1 MRFPRITTAALSV
14 ALACGF
20 GASATAQQYTMKISS
35 PSTNDITTE
44 WMKLMKAG
52 IEGRSGGRIKVEG
65 YPANQ
70 LGQLPR
76 AVEGVALGTIEVTIS
91 AIGFF
96 VGLEPRFEALEVPG
110 LFEDIRHGIRVL
122 ADPEAKR
129 VIASFGASKG
139 IEPLWVGIQAPIAVV
154 SHKPVR
160 TLADLKGQKLRT
172 PGPTP
177 IHMEPLRRLG
187 AAPLAMALG
196 EALPAMQNRT
206 IDGALAT
213 INVFNVF
220 KYYDVAKSVTNLP
233 QAFLVFAGVVNRA
246 WLKSLGPELE
256 TIVREEALK
265 AEGLNMT
272 FAVADMERAIKAWE
286 ASGGQFHVLPA
297 ADGVRFIEEVRLA
310 VTPILAKQPR
320 VKEDH
325 DALLAIAKRLRQ

>member
-1 MRFPRITTAALSV
+1 MRISAAAIAALCCAIGTNV
-14 ALACGF
+14 A
-20 GASATAQQYTMKISS
+20 AQQFTMKISS
-35 PSTNDITTE
+35 PSANDITTE
-44 WMKLMKAG
+44 WMRQMKAG
-52 IEGRSGGRIKVEG
+52 IEGRSGGRVKVEG

-91 AIGFF
+91 AIGFY

-110 LFEDIRHGIRVL
+110 LFDDIRHGLRVL
-122 ADPEAKR
+122 ADPETKK
-129 VIASFGASKG
+129 VLSTLGASKG
-139 IEPLWVGIQAPIAVV
+139 IEPMWLGIQAPIALV

-160 TLADLKGQKLRT
+160 MLADIKGQKLRT

-187 AAPLAMALG
+187 ASPLSMGLG

-213 INVFNVF
+213 INVFSVF
-220 KYYDVAKSVTNLP
+220 KYFDVAKSVTHMP
-233 QAFLVFAGVVNRA
+233 QAFLVFAGMANRA

-256 TIVREEALK
+256 AIVREEAAK
-265 AEGLNMT
+265 AESVNMGFGL
-272 FAVADMERAIKAWE
+272 ADLDRAIKTWE
-286 ASGGQFHVLPA
+286 SNGGVFHVISPA
-297 ADGVRFIEEVRLA
+297 ESVRYVEEVRIA
-310 VTPILAKQPR
+310 VAPILAKQPR

-325 DALLAIAKRLRQ
+325 DALLAISKRLRQ